1 MDERTIRKTG
11 AVALALL
18 AVAGAGA
25 WADERDFSKPDDDPQ
40 VVKNVDPDDYHALD
54 GTWWCHFLK
63 YKGRI
68 ERDYYSAWTFDK
80 KTRRV
85 DIFWSPVHKG
95 VVNRYRWDGKQL
107 VLGPGSLSSNT
118 IYSTH
123 KTQIR
128 VGPTLVIED
137 PRFRWKGWR
146 CTPQP
151 GVRWPEDGLQF
162 LDYARY
168 PWLSGLIEDGLSIMK
183 YRDPKQ
189 YQEWLKGG
197 PR

>member
-68 ERDYYSAWTFDK
+68 ERDYYSAWTFNRN
-80 KTRRV
+80 RRTV
-85 DIFWSPVHKG
+85 DVFYSPVHKG
-95 VVNRYRWDGKQL
+95 FIYDYDWDGKQL
-107 VLGPGSLSSNT
+107 VIRGAPPSRR
-118 IYSTH
+118 IYFSH

-168 PWLSGLIEDGLSIMK
+168 PWLSGLIEDGPSIME

-189 YQEWLKGG
+189 YQEWLKGR

>member
-1 MDERTIRKTG
+1 MTKNPIVWKNRAAG
-11 AVALALL
+11 LALL
-18 AVAGAGA
+18 AVAGGA
-25 WADERDFSKPDDDPQ
+25 WADASDFSRPDTDPLA
-40 VVKNVDPDDYHALD
+40 VKNVVPADDRNLD
-54 GTWWCHFLK
+54 GVWRCHFLK
-63 YKGRI
+63 YDGRI
-68 ERDYYSAWTFDK
+68 ERDYYSVWTFDR
-80 KTRRV
+80 TTHRV

-95 VVNRYRWDGKQL
+95 VVNGYRWDGKQL
-107 VLGPGSLSSNT
+107 VLDDPSPSSNA

-123 KTQIR
+123 KTQMQA
-128 VGPTLVIED
+128 GGAWVIED

-162 LDYARY
+162 LDYTRY
-168 PWLSGLIEDGLSIMK
+168 PWLSGLIEDGPSILK

-189 YQEWLKGG
+189 YREWREGQ

>member
-137 PRFRWKGWR
+137 PRFRW
-146 CTPQP
+146 
-151 GVRWPEDGLQF
+151 
-162 LDYARY
+162 
-168 PWLSGLIEDGLSIMK
+168 
-183 YRDPKQ
+183 
-189 YQEWLKGG
+189 
-197 PR
+197 